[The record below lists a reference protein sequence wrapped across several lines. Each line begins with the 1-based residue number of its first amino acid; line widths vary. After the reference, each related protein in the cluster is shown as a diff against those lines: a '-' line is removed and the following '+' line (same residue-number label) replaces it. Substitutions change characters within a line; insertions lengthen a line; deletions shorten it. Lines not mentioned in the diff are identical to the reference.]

1 VSGQYVDLQTRL
13 ANAEAQRAAMLTLL
27 TQAKTITDMIA
38 VQNQIGQIT
47 GTIEQLKGQ
56 IKYLDDHTAFS
67 ALTITMTEAAA
78 TAPAPVSDNWGFS
91 TALSDAAHN
100 FVATVNYVVVG
111 LGIVGPFILLGWV
124 GYVLWRRRSSW
135 LPRHA

>member
-1 VSGQYVDLQTRL
+1 
-13 ANAEAQRAAMLTLL
+13 
-27 TQAKTITDMIA
+27 
-38 VQNQIGQIT
+38 
-47 GTIEQLKGQ
+47 
-56 IKYLDDHTAFS
+56 
-67 ALTITMTEAAA
+67 
-78 TAPAPVSDNWGFS
+78 VSDNWGFS

-111 LGIVGPFILLGWV
+111 AGIVGPFILLGGV